1 LSTLTEIQSD
11 IQRIAGRLGPAV
23 VGFGRG
29 WGRGSGVVVS
39 PDRVITCAH
48 NLRGE
53 RVHVSFAD
61 GRRTEGEVS
70 GVAPE
75 LDLAVVAV
83 DTGGVEP
90 LDWDPAVAGS
100 VELGT
105 AVVALGNPGGRG
117 LRATPGFVAAA
128 GRSFRGPR
136 GRRIENCVE
145 HTAPLPAGSGGG
157 PLVDLDGRLL
167 GLNALRL
174 EGGLILAVPA
184 DGLLADR
191 VERLAQGERSE
202 PVRLGV
208 AVAPAHVARR
218 LRRAVGLPERDGV
231 LVRGVADEGPAGRA
245 GIERGDLIVS
255 AGGRAVD
262 GLDSLHLALDAADP
276 GEPLV
281 LGLVRGAQELE
292 VTVGFDPVEEGAR

>member
-1 LSTLTEIQSD
+1 LSTLTDIQSD
-11 IQRIAGRLGPAV
+11 LQRIAERVGPAV

-29 WGRGSGVVVS
+29 WGRGSGVVVG
-39 PDRVITCAH
+39 DGRVVTCAH

-53 RVHVSFAD
+53 RVQVSFAD
-61 GRRTEGEVS
+61 GRRTEGT
-70 GVAPE
+70 VAGTAPA

-83 DTGGVEP
+83 DTGDVEP
-90 LDWDPAVAGS
+90 VDWDPAAVDTAA
-100 VELGT
+100 LGA
-105 AVVALGNPGGRG
+105 AVIALGNPGGRG

-136 GRRIENCVE
+136 GRRIENCLE

-174 EGGLILAVPA
+174 EGGLILAIPA
-184 DGLLADR
+184 GQLLADR
-191 VERLAQGERSE
+191 AEALFGGEAAE

-218 LRRAVGLPERDGV
+218 LRRAVGLPEQAGV
-231 LVRGVADEGPAGRA
+231 LVRAVAGGGAAERA
-245 GIERGDLIVS
+245 GLVRGDLIVS
-255 AGGRAVD
+255 AGGQAVD
-262 GLDSLHLALDAADP
+262 GIDALHSVLDAADP
-276 GEPLV
+276 RKPLDIGV
-281 LGLVRGAQELE
+281 VRGADELQL
-292 VTVGFDPVEEGAR
+292 TATFDPEIQEA